1 VDIIELKHVAIIEE
15 GACLIQSYSMA
26 LPQAE
31 KFLDVEVAQ
40 FGYRRC
46 AMGDVLPKR
55 RLMAVA

>member
-1 VDIIELKHVAIIEE
+1 VLTIIEPKNVAIIED

-31 KFLDVEVAQ
+31 KFLNVEGAQ

-46 AMGDVLPKR
+46 A
-55 RLMAVA
+55 LMAVA